1 MLIGD
6 GDPDKKGQKALLSRR
21 FTKVG
26 MATGTN
32 KYYLSSMAV
41 LDFAV
46 DYTEDITT

>member
-1 MLIGD
+1 
-6 GDPDKKGQKALLSRR
+6 LSNR

-32 KYYLSSMAV
+32 KDTKNPMAV